1 MICIAS
7 KSRADYFKARR
18 ENQKTFSVAL
28 DRQKLELFEIKLQ
41 EKKQTKTEWLN
52 EKIDEELKN
61 RVTRHLRKL
70 RITLLVLEWYPV
82 NLLYWIPSEN
92 STYFQK
98 VIFMTYNDLIRF
110 MIDQIHDENI
120 LKEIY
125 SIVRYISY
133 NKEAKTP

>member
-110 MIDQIHDENI
+110 MIDQIHDEAI

-125 SIVRYISY
+125 SIDRYISY
-133 NKEAKTP
+133 NKEAETA